1 MIQVAPSPSLRC
13 NDTSPEGG
21 RQDSAPPLGEL
32 APQATERAREAQ
44 TMAVEKNHH
53 MLPRAR
59 ELRKN
64 MTEQERKLW
73 YLFLRDYPVKI
84 YRQRII
90 ESFIVDF
97 YCYAA
102 KLVIELDGPQ
112 HTTGQGLAYDRE
124 RTAVLEKYGM
134 KVLRFSNAAVDRDFS
149 KVCEAIHGTIQ
160 ERLRQK

>member
-1 MIQVAPSPSLRC
+1 MTP
-13 NDTSPEGG
+13 
-21 RQDSAPPLGEL
+21 PPLGEL

-44 TMAVEKNHH
+44 AMAVEKNHH

-112 HTTGQGLAYDRE
+112 HTTGQGIAYDRE

>member
-1 MIQVAPSPSLRC
+1 
-13 NDTSPEGG
+13 
-21 RQDSAPPLGEL
+21 
-32 APQATERAREAQ
+32 
-44 TMAVEKNHH
+44 MAVEKNHH

-73 YLFLRDYPVKI
+73 YLFLRDYPAKI

-112 HTTGQGLAYDRE
+112 HTTGQRLAYDRE

>member
-1 MIQVAPSPSLRC
+1 
-13 NDTSPEGG
+13 
-21 RQDSAPPLGEL
+21 
-32 APQATERAREAQ
+32 
-44 TMAVEKNHH
+44 MAVEKNHH

-97 YCYAA
+97 YCYPA

-112 HTTGQGLAYDRE
+112 HTTGQGIAYDRE